1 MCLLYTQLDTE
12 LQHYYEVLAE
22 KLSADI
28 AHTVVWEGAAK
39 NQDVKNDLYFLDAHG
54 YSYHRVCMNTCP
66 LRYLLLAPVII
77 QGKG

>member
-39 NQDVKNDLYFLDAHG
+39 NYVKNVFDGLNAYSLEVG
-54 YSYHRVCMNTCP
+54 YV
-66 LRYLLLAPVII
+66 
-77 QGKG
+77 

>member
-1 MCLLYTQLDTE
+1 MHTQLDTK

-39 NQDVKNDLYFLDAHG
+39 NQDVRRTLEMLNGIGHMVRMYEHLSIAVF
-54 YSYHRVCMNTCP
+54 T
-66 LRYLLLAPVII
+66 LALVII
-77 QGKG
+77 RGKG

>member
-39 NQDVKNDLYFLDAHG
+39 NQDVKRVLDFLDAFGHM
-54 YSYHRVCMNTCP
+54 VCMNTCP

>member
-1 MCLLYTQLDTE
+1 MCLLYTQLDTK
-12 LQHYYEVLAE
+12 LQHYYEVLAK

-39 NQDVKNDLYFLDAHG
+39 NQDVKRVLDILDEFG
-54 YSYHRVCMNTCP
+54 SMVCMNTCP

-77 QGKG
+77 QGKA